1 MNRKFLATLSLV
13 LMTAVS
19 AVVAH
24 ADQVTIGP
32 SSKNDNIIVQDVA
45 GTTRLSFTGG
55 SLHGVALYP
64 DSNPFVGTYD
74 FAFGKG
80 TLPTIAETSPSNYDV
95 TMGTAV
101 LTVKICI
108 TTCGVGEVDGVVTLE
123 QVAAFDPTAPG
134 LNGAILV
141 TKSTGILTG
150 DFPTGPG
157 ALIDFTANLSKINPV
172 KGIDYVYTHP
182 GTSVQGPLSSG
193 EVIGAP
199 TPEPGTLALLGSGM
213 VGLAGFLRRKISL

>member
-1 MNRKFLATLSLV
+1 MA
-13 LMTAVS
+13 AVS

-32 SSKNDNIIVQDVA
+32 SSKNDNIIVQNVA
-45 GTTRLSFTGG
+45 GTTSLSFTGG

-64 DSNPFVGTYD
+64 DASPLTGTYN
-74 FAFGKG
+74 FTFGSG
-80 TLPTIAETSPSNYDV
+80 TLPTITEVSPSNYDV

-108 TTCGVGEVDGVVTLE
+108 TTCTVGEVDGVVTLE
-123 QVAAFDPTAPG
+123 QLAALNPTAPG
-134 LNGAILV
+134 FNGTILV
-141 TKSTGILTG
+141 TKSSGILTG
-150 DFPTGPG
+150 DFSVGPG
-157 ALIDFTANLSKINPV
+157 TLLDFTENLSKINPV
-172 KGIDYVYTHP
+172 RGVDYVYTHS

-193 EVIGAP
+193 EVIGVP

-213 VGLAGFLRRKISL
+213 IGLAGFLRRKISV